1 MKINRLKQCCLASCD
16 KDFDIYSSNE
26 KRAFVFLISIKFTD
40 EDERYIKEN
49 ILMRETIKSTP
60 ALNNLSFQLSRQLE
74 ITVERA
80 NLEALYDE
88 TRAFVFLIR
97 IEITVEDEG
106 YLKKK
111 EFM

>member
-1 MKINRLKQCCLASCD
+1 
-16 KDFDIYSSNE
+16 
-26 KRAFVFLISIKFTD
+26 
-40 EDERYIKEN
+40 
-49 ILMRETIKSTP
+49 MRETIKSTP

-74 ITVERA
+74 ITVEKA
-80 NLEALYDE
+80 NLDARYNE
-88 TRAFVFLIR
+88 TKAFVFLTR